1 MQMKDM
7 KKKAM
12 GKGYDNYAMH
22 DCPATA
28 SEEKY
33 PYGLEVRLGNEE
45 IEKLGIDVYGVS
57 VGDEVA
63 LMAKATVK
71 EVNEREMMEDGKAMV
86 YKDCTFQ
93 ITELAIHQEPEK
105 GSSVKDVL
113 KMAKEY

>member
-1 MQMKDM
+1 MKMKDM

-12 GKGYDNYAMH
+12 KGGEYDMVS
-22 DCPATA
+22 CPTMGN
-28 SEEKY
+28 EDEY
-33 PYGLEVRLGNEE
+33 PYGLEIRLGNEE

-71 EVNEREMMEDGKAMV
+71 EVNEREMMKDGETMTDKN
-86 YKDCTFQ
+86 CTFQ

-105 GSSVKDVL
+105 GNSVKDVL